1 MPGELNLIAFLYR
14 AGYTPN
20 DYFGEVEWSARRMLE
35 QSLAIKCPSIAY
47 HLAGTKKVNAFDIS
61 FIIYL

>member
-1 MPGELNLIAFLYR
+1 MPDKLNLITFLYR

-35 QSLAIKCPSIAY
+35 QSLAIKCPNIAY
-47 HLAGTKKVNAFDIS
+47 HLAGTKKVNVYEIS
-61 FIIYL
+61 IIIYM